1 MKQKF
6 RKILVTLMIFFLSLP
21 IEPSFASKGKITFGD
36 AGWESNKFHNAV
48 AGKIAEEVFDYT
60 WEETPG
66 SSAVVHE
73 GLLIGEI
80 DVQMEEWTDNL
91 PKYRKDLDDGKLQE
105 VSVNFDDN
113 YQGIYVP
120 RYVIEG
126 DEERGIEASAPDLEY
141 VWDLK
146 KYPDIF
152 KDSEKPSKGRLYGA
166 ITGWEVDTIL
176 EKKYKHYGL
185 DENFIYFSPGSDTA
199 LQTAIIDAYD
209 KGEPVAAYYWE
220 PTALLGK
227 YDMVLLKDEPYKD
240 EKAFSAGETELP
252 PMKVTIGVSNDFYE
266 NEENADFLK
275 FLSNYHTSSKLTS
288 EALAYMED
296 NKTSYEETAEWFIL
310 EHEDLVKEWLGEE
323 DTKTLIAGIKGEDS
337 KKAFSIYNFPFKLP
351 IDLNSIDKAVRNFS
365 VRHDS
370 FFSAITSGL
379 TNFVNTI
386 QKILDFIPWF
396 VLIGLVF
403 FATFMLLK
411 SLGSAILYSTL
422 LFLVGAVGYWNLMNE
437 TLAIIIASVLISL
450 LIGFPLGI
458 LISANDR
465 ADKIIRPI
473 LDTMQTMPVFVYLI
487 PALLF
492 FGLGKAPG
500 VIATTIYA
508 VVPMIRLTSLGIR
521 SIDKEVVEASKA
533 FGSTWFQSLIKVQIP
548 QALPTIMTGVNQT
561 LMMAISMV
569 VTTSMIGV
577 RGLGMEVLNGVNKIE
592 IGRGLISGIAVVII
606 AVILDRI
613 TQGFVKRSEVKSDGQ

>member
-1 MKQKF
+1 MKKNFQK
-6 RKILVTLMIFFLSLP
+6 IIVTIMIFFLSLP
-21 IEPSFASKGKITFGD
+21 IQASHASKGKITFGD

-91 PKYRKDLDDGKLQE
+91 PKYRNDLEDGKLQE
-105 VSVNFDDN
+105 LSVNFDDN

-146 KYPDIF
+146 KYPDVF
-152 KDSEKPSKGRLYGA
+152 KDSENPSKGRLYGA

-176 EKKYKHYGL
+176 HKKYEHYDL
-185 DENFIYFSPGSDTA
+185 DEDFVYFSPGSDTA

-227 YDMVLLKDEPYKD
+227 YDMVLLKDEPYEDK
-240 EKAFSAGETELP
+240 EAFNAGETELP
-252 PMKVTIGVSNDFYE
+252 PMRVTIAVSTDFYD
-266 NEENADFLK
+266 NEENADFIK
-275 FLSNYHTSSKLTS
+275 FLSNYKTSSKLTS
-288 EALAYMED
+288 EALAYMDD
-296 NKTSYEETAEWFIL
+296 NKASYEETAEWFIL
-310 EHEDLVKEWLGEE
+310 EHEDLVKEWLGEK
-323 DTKTLIAGIKGEDS
+323 DANTLIANLNGEDS
-337 KKAFSIYNFPFKLP
+337 KKAFSIYDFPFELP
-351 IDLNSIDKAVRNFS
+351 IDLNSIDKSVRDFS

-370 FFSAITSGL
+370 FFSTLTRGL
-379 TNFVNTI
+379 TSFVNSI
-386 QKILDFIPWF
+386 QRILNFIPWF

-411 SLGSAILYSTL
+411 SLSSAILYSAL

-465 ADKIIRPI
+465 ADRILRPI

-533 FGSTWFQSLIKVQIP
+533 FGSTWLQSLIKVQIP

-592 IGRGLISGIAVVII
+592 IGRGLISGIAVVIV

>member
-1 MKQKF
+1 M
-6 RKILVTLMIFFLSLP
+6 ILLP
-21 IEPSFASKGKITFGD
+21 AMPFEAVAASKGTITFGD

-48 AGKIAEEVFDYT
+48 AGKIAEEVFGYT

-73 GLLIGEI
+73 GILIGEI

-91 PKYRKDLDDGKLQE
+91 PKYLADLEEGKLQE
-105 VSVNFDDN
+105 LSVNFDDN
-113 YQGIYVP
+113 YQGVYVP

-141 VWDLK
+141 IWDLK
-146 KYPDIF
+146 KYPDVF
-152 KDSEKPSKGRLYGA
+152 KDPEHPGKGRMYGA

-176 EKKYKHYGL
+176 QKKFNHYGL

-227 YDMVLLKDEPYKD
+227 YDMVLLKDKPYVND
-240 EKAFSAGETELP
+240 EAFLAGETELP
-252 PMKVTIGVSNDFYE
+252 PMRVTIAVSNDFY
-266 NEENADFLK
+266 NNDENADFIE
-275 FLSNYHTSSKLTS
+275 FLSKYKTSSPLTS
-288 EALAYMED
+288 EALAYMDD
-296 NKTSYEETAEWFIL
+296 NKASYEETAEWFIL
-310 EHEDLVKEWLGEE
+310 EHEDLVREWLSEE
-323 DTKTLIAGIKGEDS
+323 DADTLFAALKGEGGG
-337 KKAFSIYNFPFKLP
+337 AARSIYDFPVKLP
-351 IDLNSIDKAVRNFS
+351 INFDSIDQSVRNFS
-365 VRHDS
+365 VKHDG
-370 FFSAITSGL
+370 FFSAITRGL
-379 TNFVNTI
+379 TNFVNAI
-386 QKILDFIPWF
+386 QNILNFIPWF
-396 VLIGLVF
+396 VLIALVF
-403 FATFMLLK
+403 FLTWKLIGK
-411 SLGSAILYSTL
+411 ISSAILYSVL
-422 LFLVGAVGYWNLMNE
+422 LFLVGAVGYWDMMNE

-450 LIGFPLGI
+450 IIGFPLGI
-458 LISANDR
+458 LISASDR
-465 ADKIIRPI
+465 ADRIFRPI

-521 SIDKEVVEASKA
+521 GIDKEVVEASIA
-533 FGSTWFQSLIKVQIP
+533 FGSTWFQSLVKVQIP

-577 RGLGMEVLNGVNKIE
+577 RGLGMEVLDGVNKIE

-613 TQGFVKRSEVKSDGQ
+613 TQGVVARSEVKSDGQE

>member
-1 MKQKF
+1 M
-6 RKILVTLMIFFLSLP
+6 VFLLSFP
-21 IEPSFASKGKITFGD
+21 IKAQAAKGNITFGE
-36 AGWESNKFHNAV
+36 AGRESNKFHNAV
-48 AGKIAEEVFDYT
+48 AGKIAEEVFGYSR
-60 WEETPG
+60 EETPG

-91 PKYRKDLDDGKLQE
+91 PKYLKDLEAGKLQE
-105 VSVNFDDN
+105 LGVNFDDN
-113 YQGIYVP
+113 HQGIYVP

-126 DEERGIEASAPDLEY
+126 DKDRNIEPSAPDLEN

-146 KYPDIF
+146 KYPEVF
-152 KDSEKPSKGRLYGA
+152 KDPENPSKGRMYGA

-176 EKKYKHYGL
+176 QKKFKNYKL

-209 KGEPVAAYYWE
+209 KGIPVAAYYRE

-227 YDMVLLKDEPYKD
+227 YDMVLLKDKPYKD
-240 EKAFSAGETELP
+240 EEAFNAGETELP
-252 PMKVTIGVSNDFYE
+252 AMRVTVAVSNDFY
-266 NEENADFLK
+266 NDEENKDFIE
-275 FLSNYHTSSKLTS
+275 FLSNYKTSSKLTS

-296 NKTSYEETAEWFIL
+296 NKASYEETAERFIL
-310 EHEDLVKEWLGEE
+310 EHKDLVKEWLGEE
-323 DTKTLIAGIKGEDS
+323 KSQTLFDALENGNKVS
-337 KKAFSIYNFPFKLP
+337 SSSIYDFPIKFP
-351 IDLNSIDKAVRNFS
+351 IDFNKIDESVRNFS
-365 VRHDS
+365 VKHDK
-370 FFSAITSGL
+370 FFSAQTRGL
-379 TNFVNTI
+379 TNFVNAI
-386 QKILDFIPWF
+386 QKILNFIPRF

-403 FATFMLLK
+403 FLSFKLLH
-411 SLGSAILYSTL
+411 SLASAILYSLL
-422 LFLVGAVGYWNLMNE
+422 LFFVGAVGYWDMMNE

-450 LIGFPLGI
+450 LIGFPIGI
-458 LISANDR
+458 LISASDR
-465 ADKIIRPI
+465 ADKIFRPI

-521 SIDKEVVEASKA
+521 SIDKEVVEASVA
-533 FGSTWFQSLIKVQIP
+533 FGSTWWQSLVKVQIP
-548 QALPTIMTGVNQT
+548 QALPTIMTGINQT

-577 RGLGMEVLNGVNKIE
+577 RGLGMEVLDGVNKIE

-613 TQGFVKRSEVKSDGQ
+613 TQGFVSRSEVRSDGQK

>member
-1 MKQKF
+1 MKKKF
-6 RKILVTLMIFFLSLP
+6 QITLLAFLILLLNIPVKSLA
-21 IEPSFASKGKITFGD
+21 ASKGTITFGD

-48 AGKIAEEVFDYT
+48 AGKIAEEVFGYT

-91 PKYRKDLDDGKLQE
+91 PKYLKDVEDGNLQE
-105 VSVNFDDN
+105 LGVNFDDN

-126 DEERGIEASAPDLEY
+126 DTERGIEASAPELEY
-141 VWDLK
+141 IWDLK
-146 KYPDIF
+146 KYPEVF
-152 KDSEKPSKGRLYGA
+152 KDAENPDKGRMYGA

-176 EKKYKHYGL
+176 QKKFEHY
-185 DENFIYFSPGSDTA
+185 DMDDNFIYFSPGSDTA

-209 KGEPVAAYYWE
+209 KGIPVAAYYWE

-227 YDMVLLKDEPYKD
+227 YDMVLLKDNPYVDD
-240 EKAFSAGETELP
+240 EAFLAGETELP
-252 PMKVTIGVSNDFYE
+252 PMRVTIAVSNDFY
-266 NEENADFLK
+266 NDEENKEFVE
-275 FLSNYHTSSKLTS
+275 FLSKYKTSSELTS
-288 EALAYMED
+288 KALAYMED
-296 NKTSYEETAEWFIL
+296 NKASYEETAEWFLL
-310 EHEDLVKEWLGEE
+310 EHEDLVKEWLGDDNAQVLNDALTSESGGA
-323 DTKTLIAGIKGEDS
+323 KR
-337 KKAFSIYNFPFKLP
+337 SIYDFPIKLP
-351 IDLNSIDKAVRNFS
+351 VDFDAIDRSVRDFS
-365 VRHDS
+365 VRHES
-370 FFSAITSGL
+370 FFGSITRGL
-379 TNFVNTI
+379 TNFVNSI
-386 QKILDFIPWF
+386 QNILNLIPWF
-396 VLIGLVF
+396 VTIAIVFILTWRLIG
-403 FATFMLLK
+403 K
-411 SLGSAILYSTL
+411 ISSAIIYSVL
-422 LFLVGAVGYWNLMNE
+422 LFLIGAVGYWEMMNE
-437 TLAIIIASVLISL
+437 TLSIIIGSVLISL
-450 LIGFPLGI
+450 LIGFPIGI
-458 LISANDR
+458 LISGSDR
-465 ADKIIRPI
+465 ANKIFRPI

-521 SIDKEVVEASKA
+521 GIDKEVIEASKA
-533 FGSTWFQSLIKVQIP
+533 FGSTWFQSLVKVQIP

-577 RGLGMEVLNGVNKIE
+577 RGLGMEVLDGVNKIE
-592 IGRGLISGIAVVII
+592 IGRGLVSGVAVVII

-613 TQGFVKRSEVKSDGQ
+613 TQGVVKRSEVKSDGE